1 MEYIDK
7 HSFERYVDK
16 AFSLDSAERNQMY
29 HKMKEII
36 MTTVSS
42 SESATEVLQLF
53 SQFLEDRKSDI
64 EYKAAEKH
72 EGKEVG
78 AVFRRIG

>member
-29 HKMKEII
+29 HKVKE
-36 MTTVSS
+36 MVEGSDD
-42 SESATEVLQLF
+42 SATEIISLF
-53 SQFLEDRKSDI
+53 SQFFEDRKSDI
-64 EYKAAEKH
+64 EYKAAEKN
-72 EGKEVG
+72 EGKEPG